1 MLVDYARIIGLA
13 AWVRQKAGIVGLP
26 PPYST
31 RRIME
36 SAFPKIAVA
45 GDASMPKGVTEMA
58 ISDDRGRRALFYSKK
73 VSHPVQRVGLMH
85 GLFHH
90 LTDMKTGMGLIRECN
105 LVVRALGQY
114 EPPMKDPLELSC
126 DLFAA
131 EVLIPFDVLDEIA
144 PEIPFSR
151 DPKVRA
157 AVDDEIDTLSSRF
170 NVPKGFMR
178 WRLYDLIHFRKTHF
192 NVSK

>member
-13 AWVRQKAGIVGLP
+13 AWVRQRGGLIGAP

-31 RRIME
+31 RKILE
-36 SAFPKIAVA
+36 TVFPKIAVA
-45 GDASMPKGVTEMA
+45 GDASMPRGITEMA
-58 ISDDRGRRALFYSKK
+58 IHDKGRRALFYSKK

-85 GLFHH
+85 GLYHH
-90 LTDMKTGMGLIRECN
+90 LSDMKTGTGLIRECN

-114 EPPMKDPLELSC
+114 DVSSLDPLELSC

-131 EVLIPFDVLDEIA
+131 EVLIPFDVLDGMA
-144 PEIPFSR
+144 PDIPFSR

-157 AVDDEIDTLSSRF
+157 ALDDETDHLSSRF

-178 WRLYDLIHFRKTHF
+178 WRLYDLIHFRRTHF
-192 NVSK
+192 NASK